1 VSLLADLMGGE
12 GRKYKILLEIQDKEM
27 SREDLAERFG
37 ITVQAAGKELKELRD
52 MFLVEER
59 VVSRRKYYRLTGLGS
74 AVIKSLR
81 EAEEEISKRRDE
93 AALIAERR
101 LSGLN
106 ARIRLIE
113 ERIERMKRLG
123 RSDSIRILERELRR
137 VEEEREILLRR
148 MRKLGLRT

>member
-1 VSLLADLMGGE
+1 MSLLADLMGGE